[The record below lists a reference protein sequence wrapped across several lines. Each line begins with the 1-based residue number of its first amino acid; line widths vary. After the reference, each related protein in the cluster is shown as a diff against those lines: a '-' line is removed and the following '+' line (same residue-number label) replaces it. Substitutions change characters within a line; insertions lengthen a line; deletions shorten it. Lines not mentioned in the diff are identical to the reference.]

1 MRIKVSN
8 EQIWMARVHLP
19 RSTAEVSFRSPLVVL
34 PLAVGGGGG
43 GSGIG
48 RATLERLRLI
58 HLDQRCSGEFRTP
71 LAILPLM
78 GGGGSGIVWR
88 VKWGPLLSCRLPC
101 RTSPSA
107 TCIPLNHAT
116 GPVLIGCSLALL
128 GFVPIGRTL
137 ALSGF
142 GGCRVERFNTPVAP
156 RREIQRGTA
165 II

>member
-1 MRIKVSN
+1 
-8 EQIWMARVHLP
+8 MARVHPP
-19 RSTAEVSFRSPLVVL
+19 RSMAEDSFRSPLAIL
-34 PLAVGGGGG
+34 PLMGGGG

-48 RATLERLRLI
+48 CATLEWSRLI
-58 HLDQRCSGEFRTP
+58 HHDQRRSGGFQTP

-107 TCIPLNHAT
+107 TCTPLNRAT

-128 GFVPIGRTL
+128 GFVPIGRSL

-142 GGCRVERFNTPVAP
+142 DGCKAERFDITVAP
-156 RREIQRGTA
+156 RREVQKTLRLFEL
-165 II
+165 